1 MAVRRSLVRAW
12 RRFRRPTL
20 ARLVWASIALHV
32 VVALGFF
39 VMDVARVRA
48 SRTTVTGAAD
58 RRVASGRVR
67 DSARPARDSAAEDR
81 ALLAP
86 RPRRRAQRRPLPGP
100 PPRRHRRLWRR
111 RLSPRHPRRRR
122 RPRRRRPR
130 LRRLRRRR
138 RHPRRQWLR
147 ARPSPRRPRR
157 LRPRPP
163 RPRPPHR
170 PLPRRRRRRRLRPPG
185 RRNPQPGAGAT
196 ARSAPA
202 APAEP
207 PSTSWAG
214 TGQRFSLLTPE
225 LQVPPPLPP
234 SGRGGSQAEGTGA
247 GESGSSSEGQIA
259 VPLNTQDPRYAE
271 YFAELKRRIE
281 DKWTYPSEASRKG
294 QSGGGEVRFVLH
306 KNGSV
311 RTVQI
316 VHSSGVQILDSYIEN
331 AIRMAQPFPPI
342 PAVGRGRRAPDQHQL
357 QLHPRRLR
365 AFGLR

>member
-1 MAVRRSLVRAW
+1 MA
-12 RRFRRPTL
+12 PE
-20 ARLVWASIALHV
+20 
-32 VVALGFF
+32 
-39 VMDVARVRA
+39 
-48 SRTTVTGAAD
+48 AAPPS
-58 RRVASGRVR
+58 A
-67 DSARPARDSAAEDR
+67 ARP
-81 ALLAP
+81 
-86 RPRRRAQRRPLPGP
+86 
-100 PPRRHRRLWRR
+100 
-111 RLSPRHPRRRR
+111 
-122 RPRRRRPR
+122 
-130 LRRLRRRR
+130 
-138 RHPRRQWLR
+138 
-147 ARPSPRRPRR
+147 PSPA
-157 LRPRPP
+157 
-163 RPRPPHR
+163 
-170 PLPRRRRRRRLRPPG
+170 
-185 RRNPQPGAGAT
+185 PGAGAT
-196 ARSAPA
+196 ARSAPS

-342 PAVGRGRRAPDQHQL
+342 PASVGDDVLPISINFNYILGGI
-357 QLHPRRLR
+357 R